1 MANRKIIILS
11 KCLISALFVSFCIP
25 ADSLDIFMAAIKNR
39 SNLDIH
45 YFWMNSIIYGGIYGY
60 YFIYILAGMPY
71 ADSFCC
77 EYCQGIWRYL
87 IMRMGTKKYA
97 VRKFI
102 IAICL
107 GGLTA
112 SGGGL
117 LFITVLKSVL
127 PLFQSGRA
135 IEVTFLPC
143 SEILIKNPEKYFLIM
158 LYIMLLAGG
167 MWTTI
172 SVCISAY
179 CPVNYFVHLIPFI
192 GIFLLTRF
200 NSMLHLPDKWRLDFW
215 LCGRAGLEQPYVYI
229 LLLTVSVT
237 VLTSICCWLFYKKV
251 KWRVLNE

>member
-1 MANRKIIILS
+1 MSNIQKQHKIS
-11 KCLISALFVSFCIP
+11 P
-25 ADSLDIFMAAIKNR
+25 AIAWLTI
-39 SNLDIH
+39 
-45 YFWMNSIIYGGIYGY
+45 
-60 YFIYILAGMPY
+60 
-71 ADSFCC
+71 
-77 EYCQGIWRYL
+77 Q
-87 IMRMGTKKYA
+87 
-97 VRKFI
+97 KFI
-102 IAICL
+102 IFYC
-107 GGLTA
+107 
-112 SGGGL
+112 
-117 LFITVLKSVL
+117 
-127 PLFQSGRA
+127 PLDGEHTRA

>member
-102 IAICL
+102 IAFCL

-127 PLFQSGRA
+127 PLFQSGR
-135 IEVTFLPC
+135 VVC
-143 SEILIKNPEKYFLIM
+143 SPSR
-158 LYIMLLAGG
+158 G
-167 MWTTI
+167 
-172 SVCISAY
+172 
-179 CPVNYFVHLIPFI
+179 
-192 GIFLLTRF
+192 
-200 NSMLHLPDKWRLDFW
+200 
-215 LCGRAGLEQPYVYI
+215 Q
-229 LLLTVSVT
+229 
-237 VLTSICCWLFYKKV
+237 
-251 KWRVLNE
+251 